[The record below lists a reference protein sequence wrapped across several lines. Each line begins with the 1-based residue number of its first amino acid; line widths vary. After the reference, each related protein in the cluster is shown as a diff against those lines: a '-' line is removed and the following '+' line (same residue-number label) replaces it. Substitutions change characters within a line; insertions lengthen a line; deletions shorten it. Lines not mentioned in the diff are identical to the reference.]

1 MNVASATQNNSSR
14 LAGASRQDRP
24 PLWVSTVVIIG
35 ALGVASLTYGAMFG
49 PQTILGHGEQMNAAA
64 RVWAHYAAAYD
75 LPLAIAL
82 VTFLAMRAYRMLT
95 GTLMQAVGA
104 EALLAI
110 AGAANHRWEQI
121 PADVVIIAGFT
132 LVAWKLRGYQS
143 TR

>member
-1 MNVASATQNNSSR
+1 VNVAFAAQDSSSR
-14 LAGASRQDRP
+14 IAGTSRPHRP
-24 PLWVSTVVIIG
+24 PLWVSAVVIIG

-121 PADVVIIAGFT
+121 PADVVIIAGFI

-143 TR
+143 AR